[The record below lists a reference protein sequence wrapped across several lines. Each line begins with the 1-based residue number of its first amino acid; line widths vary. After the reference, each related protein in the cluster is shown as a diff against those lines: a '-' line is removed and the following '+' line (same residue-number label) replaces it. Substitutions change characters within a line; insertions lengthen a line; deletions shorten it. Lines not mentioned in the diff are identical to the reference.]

1 MQIKTE
7 YGNMERRERAL
18 LLTGVAGKMRD
29 IPDGS
34 TAKAT
39 AFVNYLEGEQELLA
53 VRFETESGEEWYTTN
68 SKSFTR
74 SFLAIASCYPNEDFF
89 VTKISG
95 TSRSGRVYIDCT
107 PA

>member
-1 MQIKTE
+1 MEIKSE
-7 YGNMERRERAL
+7 YGNMDRRERAL

-29 IPDGS
+29 IPDGT
-34 TAKAT
+34 TAKVT
-39 AFVNYLEGEQELLA
+39 GFVNYMEGEQELLA
-53 VRFETESGEEWYTTN
+53 VRFETESGAEWRTTN

-95 TSRSGRVYIDCT
+95 NSRSGRVYIDCT